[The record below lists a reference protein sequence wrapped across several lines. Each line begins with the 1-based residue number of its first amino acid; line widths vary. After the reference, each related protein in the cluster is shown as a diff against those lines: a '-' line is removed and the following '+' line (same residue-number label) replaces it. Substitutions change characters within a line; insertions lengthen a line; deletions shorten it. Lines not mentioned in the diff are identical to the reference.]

1 MVEIIWQFVVREE
14 CRGQFELAYGPGGAW
29 SKLFSDSPGFR
40 GTALLRDENDPK
52 RYLTVDMWDSVGQRE
67 RWLFERKDEYTKMD
81 ATFSEWTE
89 SEMELGTFRVLA
101 EGTVRPRG
109 GARRSRH

>member
-1 MVEIIWQFVVREE
+1 
-14 CRGQFELAYGPGGAW
+14 
-29 SKLFSDSPGFR
+29 
-40 GTALLRDENDPK
+40 
-52 RYLTVDMWDSVGQRE
+52 
-67 RWLFERKDEYTKMD
+67 MD

>member
-40 GTALLRDENDPK
+40 GTALLRDEDDPK

-67 RWLFERKDEYTKMD
+67 RWLFERKDEYTK
-81 ATFSEWTE
+81 T
-89 SEMELGTFRVLA
+89 GRVN
-101 EGTVRPRG
+101 
-109 GARRSRH
+109 